1 MLGAQPCAPT
11 FPLRY
16 TDPSGH
22 AAICGVVGESC
33 EGPFKATLVSPESK
47 IAEIDRLRRRVTGPI
62 FGQLNV
68 IDNMMYI
75 LYWSSQYR
83 VDPSLVAAII
93 YYESDAIERI
103 GLNITGYPWMDA
115 DLWKYVLTGEAS
127 IGVGQVRVDT
137 AMKLETKNLVIPYTP
152 NVLLIGRRGAIAL
165 RLSVDPANIQYI
177 AANISDI
184 QTTVHRYAADL
195 NLTTEQQR
203 VLIINSY
210 NVGKENIEKA
220 LIEAQQGSPQALSD
234 YLAWPYAHRG
244 IFPIYYSFRSNA
256 P

>member
-1 MLGAQPCAPT
+1 
-11 FPLRY
+11 
-16 TDPSGH
+16 
-22 AAICGVVGESC
+22 
-33 EGPFKATLVSPESK
+33 
-47 IAEIDRLRRRVTGPI
+47 
-62 FGQLNV
+62 
-68 IDNMMYI
+68 
-75 LYWSSQYR
+75 
-83 VDPSLVAAII
+83 
-93 YYESDAIERI
+93 
-103 GLNITGYPWMDA
+103 
-115 DLWKYVLTGEAS
+115 
-127 IGVGQVRVDT
+127 
-137 AMKLETKNLVIPYTP
+137 MKLETKNLVIPYTP

-177 AANISDI
+177 AANILDI

-203 VLIINSY
+203 VLIINGY

-244 IFPIYYSFRSNA
+244 IFSIYYSFRSNA